1 METSIKVDKRTQK
14 TPEQLET
21 LRLAREK
28 ANAIRSE
35 RSQVKKKV
43 KELKELSFQKDKDLI
58 EKMERQ
64 LNQPK
69 PEPESE
75 PEPEPPKV
83 KPKKP
88 KKIVYVSDSSEEEIE
103 YVKKVK
109 PPKKIPIEEMP
120 APVMSR
126 IEAQEHIRRI
136 QNQRM
141 RSMLFGGR

>member
-28 ANAIRSE
+28 ANAIRAE

-43 KELKELSFQKDKDLI
+43 KELKEISFQKDKDLI

-64 LNQPK
+64 MNQPK
-69 PEPESE
+69 PEPEPE
-75 PEPEPPKV
+75 PEPEPPRE

-109 PPKKIPIEEMP
+109 PPKKAPIEEKP
-120 APVMSR
+120 APVLSR
-126 IEAQEHIRRI
+126 IDAQDYIRRI
-136 QNQRM
+136 QHQRM
-141 RSMLFGGR
+141 RSMLFG

>member
-43 KELKELSFQKDKDLI
+43 KELKEISFQKDKDLI

-64 LNQPK
+64 LQPK
-69 PEPESE
+69 PQPEPESE
-75 PEPEPPKV
+75 TEPEPPRE

-109 PPKKIPIEEMP
+109 PPKKAPIEDKP
-120 APVMSR
+120 APVLSR
-126 IEAQEHIRRI
+126 IDAQDYIRKI

-141 RSMLFGGR
+141 RSMLFG

>member
-1 METSIKVDKRTQK
+1 METSIKVDKRTQT

-28 ANAIRSE
+28 AKAIRSE

-43 KELKELSFQKDKDLI
+43 KELKEISFQKDKDLI

-64 LNQPK
+64 LQPK
-69 PEPESE
+69 PQPEPESE
-75 PEPEPPKV
+75 PEPEAPKE
-83 KPKKP
+83 KAKKP

-109 PPKKIPIEEMP
+109 PPKKAPIEEKP
-120 APVMSR
+120 APVLSR
-126 IEAQEHIRRI
+126 IDAQDYIRRI

-141 RSMLFGGR
+141 RSMLFG

>member
-43 KELKELSFQKDKDLI
+43 KELKEISFQKDKDLI

-64 LNQPK
+64 LQPK
-69 PEPESE
+69 PQPEPESE
-75 PEPEPPKV
+75 TEPEPPRE

-109 PPKKIPIEEMP
+109 PPKKAPIEEKP
-120 APVMSR
+120 APVLSR
-126 IEAQEHIRRI
+126 IDAQDYIRRI
-136 QNQRM
+136 QHQRM
-141 RSMLFGGR
+141 RSMLFG